1 MTFPYAEGYFYSDL
15 ENWNMRSLRAEDQF
29 SALCYAFG
37 TMPDYSI
44 DHGID
49 NQISYITNTK
59 TRTPCSVLE
68 IGPGRGEVSCT
79 LSKMGIDVTPIDV
92 ATNIQNWFNRTGK
105 HFFGD
110 DFVPPRVIESN
121 IKDVSI
127 DFKKFDTILM
137 VESIE
142 HIPEDEFQSTWNSIC
157 KDFKGVFCVT
167 NLLCMHPIPIG
178 SWGKDAERQ
187 HCRIIDDELY
197 DSMSKMAQQTIYRNN
212 SHLVLKF

>member
-1 MTFPYAEGYFYSDL
+1 
-15 ENWNMRSLRAEDQF
+15 
-29 SALCYAFG
+29 
-37 TMPDYSI
+37 
-44 DHGID
+44 
-49 NQISYITNTK
+49 
-59 TRTPCSVLE
+59 
-68 IGPGRGEVSCT
+68 
-79 LSKMGIDVTPIDV
+79 MGVNVTPIDV

-110 DFVPPRVIESN
+110 DFIPPQVLESN

-142 HIPEDEFQSTWNSIC
+142 HIPEEEFQSTWDSIC
-157 KDFKGVFCVT
+157 KDFKGLFCVT

-178 SWGKDAERQ
+178 AWGKDAEQQ